1 MREGCPQT
9 TTFYRR
15 AGAGWGGVGIRMVG
29 FIMREGCPQ
38 TTTFYGV
45 GIRMVGFIMREGCPQ
60 TTTFYRRAGAGWG
73 GY

>member
-1 MREGCPQT
+1 MVGFIMREGCPQT

-38 TTTFYGV
+38 TTTFY
-45 GIRMVGFIMREGCPQ
+45 
-60 TTTFYRRAGAGWG
+60 RRAGAGWG